1 MVSRGEWCLWDG
13 APGRMVHLGWCS
25 PWKDGV
31 SWIVF
36 LGWSYWYGA
45 PGTMVTREMVSSY
58 SGWYPGENGVFGMV
72 PLGGWYILDGVLHGR
87 MVSPGLCF

>member
-1 MVSRGEWCLWDG
+1 
-13 APGRMVHLGWCS
+13 MVHLGWCS